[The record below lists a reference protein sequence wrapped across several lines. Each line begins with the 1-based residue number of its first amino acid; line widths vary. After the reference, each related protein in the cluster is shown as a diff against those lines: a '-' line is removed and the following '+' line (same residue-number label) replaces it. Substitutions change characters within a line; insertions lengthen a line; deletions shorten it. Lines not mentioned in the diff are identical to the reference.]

1 MIELAA
7 MATLVVGVFLAVL
20 LVLEVVLWV
29 GAILIWPILLL
40 LPLVAWLVFWP
51 WAALLRYVPD
61 NGRRINRILRHH
73 ETGVIVS
80 TFWCAGM
87 VGAWWLIVGF

>member
-7 MATLVVGVFLAVL
+7 LVTMVVGAFLAVL
-20 LVLEVVLWV
+20 LVLQVVLWV
-29 GAILIWPILLL
+29 GAVLIWPVLLL
-40 LPLVAWLVFWP
+40 LPWVAWLVFWP
-51 WAALLRYVPD
+51 YVALKRYVPD
-61 NGRRINRILRHH
+61 NGRRLNRILRHH
-73 ETGVIVS
+73 ETGAIVS

>member
-7 MATLVVGVFLAVL
+7 LATLVFGVVLAGL
-20 LVLEVVLWV
+20 LALQVVLWV
-29 GAILIWPILLL
+29 GAILMWPVLLL
-40 LPLVAWLVFWP
+40 LPWIAWLVFWP
-51 WAALLRYVPD
+51 YAALERYVPD

-73 ETGVIVS
+73 ETGAIVS